1 MSCHTYIL
9 YFFNALFTGKLKVN
23 SVPEQPKE
31 EKEAIKT
38 SVPATEPES
47 SPNTMVEKP
56 GRKTEPAKIQ
66 QKDKKRWATLVRV
79 TVISQPVC

>member
-1 MSCHTYIL
+1 MYIL
-9 YFFNALFTGKLKVN
+9 YFLNALFTGKLKVN

-31 EKEAIKT
+31 EKEAVKT

-56 GRKTEPAKIQ
+56 GRKTESAKIQ

-79 TVISQPVC
+79 AVISQPVC